1 METISGILLVLH
13 LIGFAVV
20 FGGALAQLPAVKTGS
35 ARITS
40 GMLHASTLLLLTGV
54 LMVGMIYAIG
64 EGKPNNIKIGIKLL
78 VLIGIFVMILLNRKK
93 NPVSGGVLGA
103 IAGMSVVNVAIAVLW
118 N

>member
-1 METISGILLVLH
+1 MLH

-103 IAGMSVVNVAIAVLW
+103 VAGMSAVNVATAVLW